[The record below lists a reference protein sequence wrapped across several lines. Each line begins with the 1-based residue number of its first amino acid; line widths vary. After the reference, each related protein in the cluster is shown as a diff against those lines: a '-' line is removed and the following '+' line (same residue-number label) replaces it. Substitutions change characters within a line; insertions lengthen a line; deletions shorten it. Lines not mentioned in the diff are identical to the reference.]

1 LARGHI
7 KIGFEEHQIGIV
19 QSFKG
24 RVRVMLD
31 SAGKKHASTFE
42 RIQHYPHLKVS
53 SARALT
59 AILVGLVLVVGASRV
74 PASSQDLASNL
85 DSGDWGYVDH
95 DLAGTRYSPLKQ
107 ITTKNVS
114 QLVKACAY
122 SFPDKEPS
130 QTAPIV
136 SAGRMYLTTAHYTV
150 AVDGADCHVIWS
162 STWTP
167 HEHEP
172 ANTHRGAA
180 LADGKIIRGTDDG
193 FLVALDAKDGHTIW
207 TKQIADPKE
216 GYFIS
221 MPPLVHGNL
230 IYIGPAGAETAAH
243 GWVGAFRI
251 SDGEQVWRFNIVPDD
266 GEPGA
271 DTWGPDSA
279 ARKHGGGNIWTP
291 MSFDE
296 EKNLLYVPGGNAAPD
311 LYDDDRPGDNLYTNS
326 LIALD
331 AATGHLAWYRQFV
344 PHDVHDYDLS
354 HVAPV
359 FTTTISGSTRNVIA
373 STGKDGLLRLLDRDS
388 KDVIYSV
395 PFSNRLNVEAPVTRT
410 PVRVC
415 PGTLGGQEWNGSAY
429 YDKRNMLIVPA
440 TDWCAEFNKDATA
453 PDPEKEHTH
462 AFYFGGET
470 KFDPWSAARGRLTAF
485 DASTGQ
491 EKWRYDAAKP
501 MVAGVTATAGDV
513 IFAGELTGD
522 LLALDARSGKVLLR
536 FPLGGPAGG
545 GVVTYSARGVQDV
558 AVVSGFV
565 GVYNLVAPEI
575 GGGNTTVT
583 VFRLPGK

>member
-1 LARGHI
+1 VKIMSDSARG
-7 KIGFEEHQIGIV
+7 
-19 QSFKG
+19 
-24 RVRVMLD
+24 
-31 SAGKKHASTFE
+31 KHAT
-42 RIQHYPHLKVS
+42 
-53 SARALT
+53 AL
-59 AILVGLVLVVGASRV
+59 ILVGFVLVFGTSPVS
-74 PASSQDLASNL
+74 ASSQELAGNSAG
-85 DSGDWGYVDH
+85 GDWLYVDH
-95 DLAGTRYSPLKQ
+95 DLGGTRYAHLKQ

-114 QLVKACAY
+114 RLIKACAY

-136 SAGRMYLTTAHYTV
+136 SAGRMYLTTAHQTV

-167 HEHEP
+167 REHEP
-172 ANTHRGAA
+172 MNTHRGAA

-193 FLVALDAKDGHTIW
+193 FLLALDAKDGHTLW
-207 TKQIADPKE
+207 AKQIADPKV

-221 MPPLVHGNL
+221 MPPLVHGDL

-243 GWVGAFRI
+243 GWVGAFRVT
-251 SDGEQVWRFNIVPDD
+251 DGEQVWRFNIVPAD

-271 DTWGPDSA
+271 DTWGPDPA
-279 ARKHGGGNIWTP
+279 ARRHGGGNLWTP
-291 MSFDE
+291 MSFDVQR
-296 EKNLLYVPGGNAAPD
+296 NLLYVPGGNAAPD
-311 LYDDDRPGDNLYTNS
+311 LYDDDRPGTNLYTNS

-331 AATGHLAWYRQFV
+331 GATGHLAWYRQFV
-344 PHDVHDYDLS
+344 PHDVHDYDVT

-359 FTTTISGSTRNVIA
+359 FKTTISGSTRDVIA

-388 KDVIYSV
+388 KETIYSV
-395 PFSNRLNVEAPVTRT
+395 PFTNRVNAEAPITRT
-410 PVRVC
+410 PLRVC

-429 YDKRNMLIVPA
+429 YAKQNLLIVPA

-470 KFDPWSAARGRLTAF
+470 KFEPWSAARGRLTAF
-485 DASTGQ
+485 DASTGH

-501 MVAGVTATAGDV
+501 LIAGVTATEGDLV
-513 IFAGELTGD
+513 FTGELSGD

-536 FPLGGPAGG
+536 TALGGPAGG
-545 GVVTYSARGVQDV
+545 GVITYSAGGVQNV
-558 AVVSGFV
+558 AVVSGIV

-583 VFRLPGK
+583 VFRLPGD

>member
-1 LARGHI
+1 
-7 KIGFEEHQIGIV
+7 
-19 QSFKG
+19 
-24 RVRVMLD
+24 MLD
-31 SAGKKHASTFE
+31 SARKRHALTAE
-42 RIQHYPHLKVS
+42 RIQLQPRPQAF
-53 SARALT
+53 SAGILT
-59 AILVGLVLVVGASRV
+59 AILFGLILVVGASRV
-74 PASSQDLASNL
+74 PASSGDPPSNS
-85 DSGDWGYVDH
+85 DGGDWAYVDH
-95 DLAGTRYSPLKQ
+95 DLAGTRYSSLKQ
-107 ITTKNVS
+107 ITAKNVS
-114 QLVKACAY
+114 QLVKGCAY

-136 SAGRMYLTTAHYTV
+136 SAGRIYLTTAHYTV
-150 AVDGADCHVIWS
+150 AIDGADCHVIWS
-162 STWTP
+162 SAWTP

-180 LADGKIIRGTDDG
+180 LADGKVIRGTDDG
-193 FLVALDAKDGHTIW
+193 FLVALDATDGHTIW
-207 TKQIADPKE
+207 AKQIADPKE

-221 MPPLVHGNL
+221 MAPLAHGKL
-230 IYIGPAGAETAAH
+230 VYIGPAGAETAAH
-243 GWVGAFRI
+243 GWVAAFRV
-251 SDGEQVWRFNIVPDD
+251 SDGEQVWRFNIVPAD

-271 DTWGPDSA
+271 DTWGPDPA
-279 ARKHGGGNIWTP
+279 ARQHGGGNLWTP

-296 EKNLLYVPGGNAAPD
+296 KKGLLYVPGGNAAPD

-331 AATGHLAWYRQFV
+331 AVTGHLAWYRQFV

-359 FTTTISGSTRNVIA
+359 FTTTIGGSTRNVMA
-373 STGKDGLLRLLDRDS
+373 STGKDGLLRLVDRDS

-395 PFSNRLNVEAPVTRT
+395 PFTNRLNVEVPVSRT

-429 YDKRNMLIVPA
+429 DQKGNLLIVPA
-440 TDWCAEFNKDATA
+440 TDWCAEFSKDATA
-453 PDPEKEHTH
+453 PDPVKEHTH
-462 AFYFGGET
+462 AFYFGGQT
-470 KFDPWSAARGRLTAF
+470 KFDPWSSARGRLTAF

-522 LLALDARSGKVLLR
+522 LLALDAVSGNVLQR

-545 GVVTYSARGVQDV
+545 GVVTYSARGVQNV
-558 AVVSGFV
+558 AAVSGFV
-565 GVYNLVAPEI
+565 GIYNLVAPEI

>member
-1 LARGHI
+1 MSDVKEYRYFAGGEWRTAENNKLFDVFRPCRQLHPRFTTVPMGMLAA
-7 KIGFEEHQIGIV
+7 V
-19 QSFKG
+19 
-24 RVRVMLD
+24 
-31 SAGKKHASTFE
+31 
-42 RIQHYPHLKVS
+42 
-53 SARALT
+53 LT
-59 AILVGLVLVVGASRV
+59 VGLLAFGTLRVQAS
-74 PASSQDLASNL
+74 PKAGGG
-85 DSGDWGYVDH
+85 DSGAGDWVYVDH
-95 DLAGTRYSPLKQ
+95 DPAGTRYSHLKE
-107 ITTKNVS
+107 ITTSNAS

-162 STWTP
+162 STYTP

-172 ANTHRGAA
+172 ATTHRGAA
-180 LADGKIIRGTDDG
+180 LADGKIIRGTSDG
-193 FLVALDAKDGHTIW
+193 FLLALDAKDGHTVW
-207 TKQIADPKE
+207 SKQIADPKE

-221 MPPLVHGNL
+221 MAPLVHGDL
-230 IYIGPAGAETAAH
+230 VYVGPAGAETAAQ
-243 GWVGAFRI
+243 GWVAAFRVR
-251 SDGEQVWRFNIVPDD
+251 DGEQVWRFNIVPKD

-271 DTWGPDSA
+271 DTWGPNPAS
-279 ARKHGGGNIWTP
+279 RKHGGGNLWTP

-296 EKNLLYVPGGNAAPD
+296 QKNLLYVPGGNAAPD

-331 AATGHLAWYRQFV
+331 AKTGRLVWYRQFV
-344 PHDVHDYDLS
+344 PHDVHDYDVS

-359 FTTTISGSTRNVIA
+359 FKTSINGATRNVIA

-388 KDVIYSV
+388 RDLIYSV
-395 PFSNRLNVEAPVTRT
+395 PITTRLNVESPITRT

-415 PGTLGGQEWNGSAY
+415 PGTLGGQEWNGSSY
-429 YDKRNMLIVPA
+429 YAKQNMLIVPA
-440 TDWCAEFNKDATA
+440 TDWCAEYSKDATA

-462 AFYFGGET
+462 AFYFGGQT

-501 MVAGVTATAGDV
+501 MIAGVTTTEGDLV
-513 IFAGELTGD
+513 FTGD
-522 LLALDARSGKVLLR
+522 LAGNLLALDARSGKVLLR
-536 FPLGGPAGG
+536 SELGGPAGG
-545 GVVTYSARGVQDV
+545 GVVTYSAGGRQNV
-558 AVVSGFV
+558 AVVSGLV
-565 GVYNLVAPEI
+565 GVYNLIAPEI

>member
-1 LARGHI
+1 
-7 KIGFEEHQIGIV
+7 V
-19 QSFKG
+19 
-24 RVRVMLD
+24 
-31 SAGKKHASTFE
+31 KH
-42 RIQHYPHLKVS
+42 
-53 SARALT
+53 ARAL
-59 AILVGLVLVVGASRV
+59 IFVGLVLVFGTSPVD
-74 PASSQDLASNL
+74 ASSQDLAGKS
-85 DSGDWGYVDH
+85 DIGDWLYVDH
-95 DLAGTRYSPLKQ
+95 DLAGTRYSHVKQ
-107 ITTKNVS
+107 ITSKNVS
-114 QLVKACAY
+114 RLVKACAY

-167 HEHEP
+167 REHEP

-180 LADGKIIRGTDDG
+180 LVEGKVIRGTDDG
-193 FLVALDAKDGHTIW
+193 FLLALDATDGHTLW
-207 TKQIADPKE
+207 AKQIADPKE

-251 SDGEQVWRFNIVPDD
+251 NDGEQVWRFNIVPAD

-271 DTWGPDSA
+271 DTWGPDPA
-279 ARKHGGGNIWTP
+279 ARRHGGGNLWTP
-291 MSFDE
+291 MSFDVPR
-296 EKNLLYVPGGNAAPD
+296 NLLYVPGGNAAPD
-311 LYDDDRPGDNLYTNS
+311 LYDDDRPGINLYTNS

-331 AATGHLAWYRQFV
+331 ATTGRLAWYRQFI
-344 PHDVHDYDLS
+344 PHDVHDYDVT

-359 FTTTISGSTRNVIA
+359 FKTTISGSTRNVIA

-388 KDVIYSV
+388 KATIYSV
-395 PFSNRLNVEAPVTRT
+395 PFTNRLNAEGPMTTA

-415 PGTLGGQEWNGSAY
+415 PGALGGQEWNGSAY
-429 YDKRNMLIVPA
+429 YAKQNLLIVPA
-440 TDWCAEFNKDATA
+440 TDWCTELNKDATA

-462 AFYFGGET
+462 AFYFGGQL
-470 KFDPWSAARGRLTAF
+470 KPDPWSAARGRLTAF
-485 DASTGQ
+485 DASTGH

-501 MVAGVTATAGDV
+501 LVAGVTATEGDLV
-513 IFAGELTGD
+513 FTGELSGD

-536 FPLGGPAGG
+536 SALGGPAGG
-545 GVVTYSARGVQDV
+545 GVVTYSAGGVQNV

-565 GVYNLVAPEI
+565 GVYNTVAPEI

-583 VFRLPGK
+583 VFRLPGN

>member
-1 LARGHI
+1 M
-7 KIGFEEHQIGIV
+7 
-19 QSFKG
+19 S
-24 RVRVMLD
+24 D
-31 SAGKKHASTFE
+31 SARVKHAT
-42 RIQHYPHLKVS
+42 
-53 SARALT
+53 AL
-59 AILVGLVLVVGASRV
+59 ILVGLVLVFGTSPVD
-74 PASSQDLASNL
+74 ASSQDLAGRS
-85 DSGDWGYVDH
+85 DTGDWLYVDH
-95 DLAGTRYSPLKQ
+95 DLAGTRYSHLKQ
-107 ITTKNVS
+107 ITSKNVS
-114 QLVKACAY
+114 RLVKACAY

-136 SAGRMYLTTAHYTV
+136 SAGRMYLTTAHHTV
-150 AVDGADCHVIWS
+150 AVDGADCQVIWS

-167 HEHEP
+167 RDHEP
-172 ANTHRGAA
+172 TNTHRGAA
-180 LADGKIIRGTDDG
+180 LADRKIIRGTDDG
-193 FLVALDAKDGHTIW
+193 FLLALDATDGHTLW
-207 TKQIADPKE
+207 AKQIADPKE

-251 SDGEQVWRFNIVPDD
+251 NDGEQVWRFNIVPAD

-271 DTWGPDSA
+271 DTWGPDPA
-279 ARKHGGGNIWTP
+279 ARRHGGGNLWTP
-291 MSFDE
+291 MSFDVPR
-296 EKNLLYVPGGNAAPD
+296 NLLYVPGGNAAPD
-311 LYDDDRPGDNLYTNS
+311 LYDDDRPGINLYTNS

-331 AATGHLAWYRQFV
+331 ATTGRLAWYRQFI
-344 PHDVHDYDLS
+344 PHDVHDYDVT

-359 FTTTISGSTRNVIA
+359 FKTTISGSTRNVIA

-388 KDVIYSV
+388 KDTIYSV
-395 PFSNRLNVEAPVTRT
+395 PFTNRLSAEGPMTTA

-415 PGTLGGQEWNGSAY
+415 PGALGGQEWNGSAY
-429 YDKRNMLIVPA
+429 YAKQNLLIVPA
-440 TDWCAEFNKDATA
+440 TDWCTELNKDATA

-462 AFYFGGET
+462 AFYFGGQL
-470 KFDPWSAARGRLTAF
+470 KPDPWSAARGRLTAF
-485 DASTGQ
+485 NASTGQ

-501 MVAGVTATAGDV
+501 LVAGVTATEGDLV
-513 IFAGELTGD
+513 FTGELSGD

-536 FPLGGPAGG
+536 SALGGPAGG
-545 GVVTYSARGVQDV
+545 GVVTYSAGGVQNV

-583 VFRLPGK
+583 VFRLPGN

>member
-1 LARGHI
+1 MTVPCRNQHSHFTVLWIRTLT
-7 KIGFEEHQIGIV
+7 V
-19 QSFKG
+19 LL
-24 RVRVMLD
+24 V
-31 SAGKKHASTFE
+31 ASVFVFGTL
-42 RIQHYPHLKVS
+42 QV
-53 SARALT
+53 
-59 AILVGLVLVVGASRV
+59 
-74 PASSQDLASNL
+74 LASPQRFAG
-85 DSGDWGYVDH
+85 DSTGANWKYVDH

-114 QLVKACAY
+114 RLVKACAY

-136 SAGRMYLTTAHYTV
+136 SEGTMYVTTAHYTV
-150 AVDGADCHVIWS
+150 ALDGTDCHVIWS
-162 STWTP
+162 SMWTP
-167 HEHEP
+167 H
-172 ANTHRGAA
+172 ASTALTTHRGAA
-180 LADGKIIRGTDDG
+180 LADGKIIRGTNDG
-193 FLVALDAKDGHTIW
+193 FLLALDAKDGHTLW

-221 MPPLVHGNL
+221 MPPLVHGDL
-230 IYIGPAGAETAAH
+230 VYIGPAGSETASH

-251 SDGEQVWRFNIVPDD
+251 KDGEQVWRFNIVPDD

-271 DTWGPDSA
+271 DTWGPDPA
-279 ARKHGGGNIWTP
+279 ARKHGGGNLWTP
-291 MSFDE
+291 LSFDE
-296 EKNLLYVPGGNAAPD
+296 EKNLLYVPGGNPAPD
-311 LYDDDRPGDNLYTNS
+311 IYDEGRPGANLYTNS

-331 AATGHLAWYRQFV
+331 ATTGKLAWYRQFI
-344 PHDVHDYDLS
+344 PHDVHDYDVT

-359 FTTTISGSTRNVIA
+359 FKARIGGATRNVIA

-388 KDVIYSV
+388 KDVLYSV
-395 PFSNRLNVEAPVTRT
+395 PFTNRMNVDAPITTTT

-429 YDKRNMLIVPA
+429 YAGQNLLIVPA
-440 TDWCAEFNKDATA
+440 TDWCAAFTKDATA

-462 AFYFGGET
+462 GYYFGGGT

-485 DASTGQ
+485 DASTGD

-501 MVAGVTATAGDV
+501 LIAGVTSTAGDL
-513 IFAGELTGD
+513 IFTGEMTGD

-536 FPLGGPAGG
+536 HAMGGPVAG
-545 GVVTYSARGVQDV
+545 GVVTYSARGVQNV
-558 AVVSGFV
+558 AIVSGFV

-583 VFRLPGK
+583 VFRLPGKGM

>member
-1 LARGHI
+1 MSDSARG
-7 KIGFEEHQIGIV
+7 
-19 QSFKG
+19 
-24 RVRVMLD
+24 
-31 SAGKKHASTFE
+31 KHAT
-42 RIQHYPHLKVS
+42 
-53 SARALT
+53 AL
-59 AILVGLVLVVGASRV
+59 ILGGFVLVLATSPVN
-74 PASSQDLASNL
+74 ASSQELAGNSAG
-85 DSGDWGYVDH
+85 GDWLYVDH
-95 DLAGTRYSPLKQ
+95 DLGGTRYSQLKQ
-107 ITTKNVS
+107 ITTKNAS
-114 QLVKACAY
+114 RLVKACAY

-167 HEHEP
+167 REHEP
-172 ANTHRGAA
+172 ASTHRGAA

-193 FLVALDAKDGHTIW
+193 FLLALDAKDGHTLW
-207 TKQIADPKE
+207 AKQIADPKE

-230 IYIGPAGAETAAH
+230 VYIGPAGAETAAH

-251 SDGEQVWRFNIVPDD
+251 NDGEQVWRFNIVPAD
-266 GEPGA
+266 GDPGA
-271 DTWGPDSA
+271 DTWGPDPA
-279 ARKHGGGNIWTP
+279 ARRHGGGNLWTP
-291 MSFDE
+291 MSFDVPR
-296 EKNLLYVPGGNAAPD
+296 NLLYVPGGNAAPD
-311 LYDDDRPGDNLYTNS
+311 LYDDDRPGINLYTNS

-331 AATGHLAWYRQFV
+331 ATTGRLAWYRQFI
-344 PHDVHDYDLS
+344 PHDVHDYDVT

-359 FTTTISGSTRNVIA
+359 FKTTISGSTRNVIA

-388 KDVIYSV
+388 KEIIYSV
-395 PFSNRLNVEAPVTRT
+395 PFTNRLNVKAPVTTT

-429 YDKRNMLIVPA
+429 YAKQNLLIVPA
-440 TDWCAEFNKDATA
+440 TDWCAEFNKDTTA
-453 PDPEKEHTH
+453 PDPQKEHTH
-462 AFYFGGET
+462 AFYFGGQT

-485 DASTGQ
+485 DASTGH

-513 IFAGELTGD
+513 VFAGELTGD
-522 LLALDARSGKVLLR
+522 LLALDAKTGKVLLR
-536 FPLGGPAGG
+536 SALGGPAGG
-545 GVVTYSARGVQDV
+545 GVVTYTARGVQSV
-558 AVVSGFV
+558 AIVSGFV
-565 GVYNLVAPEI
+565 GIYNLVAPEI

-583 VFRLPGK
+583 VFRLPGN